1 MKEASVVIEDI
12 GWERVQLFIK
22 GRIQNKVINAPNFY
36 LRNLN
41 ESIKLEANE
50 VKIEGN
56 NFIVRI
62 SLPNINRGNYLPADD
77 YLLVIEDELTFIAQ
91 ISEKLLNNSKQELSE
106 LELDELNL
114 IEDGT
119 KYKNKLLNKYGKE
132 FKRGGKSKK
141 TVYKVTPKISTE
153 VDEFILSVRF
163 KQQKRKLTF
172 FESLN
177 KDIKQKTNKLTF
189 SLRDF
194 LFHFIFNLS
203 KHINKNNKKD
213 VLFTSDSRL
222 EISGNFE
229 YIYNEMLN
237 QKLDSKFKIHQQFKR
252 HITDRRAFFDK
263 FRFPYLLGKAR
274 YIFIDDYHPM
284 IYKVNFRKNQD
295 VIQVWHAVG
304 TFKTFGYSR
313 VGKAGGN
320 FFNTRS
326 HRNYTKV
333 YVSAENDVPYYAEAF
348 GIEEKNVI
356 TTGVPRTD
364 VFFDDEYRKR
374 VTKELYSMY
383 PQVKDKQVIL
393 FAPTF
398 RGNGHKSAYYPFFK
412 INFEKLAKYCKDT
425 NTVVLFKMHP
435 FVRNKLNIQ
444 KKHEKYFIDLSNYRE
459 VNNILFITD
468 VLISDYSSLVYEYSL
483 FNKPMIFYAYD
494 LEDYINK
501 RDFYEPYVD
510 FVPGKIVKSFD
521 ELILALY
528 SKDFES
534 EKIEGFISKHFKYT
548 DGLSSKR
555 LVNDV
560 FNK

>member
-1 MKEASVVIEDI
+1 I
-12 GWERVQLFIK
+12 
-22 GRIQNKVINAPNFY
+22 
-36 LRNLN
+36 
-41 ESIKLEANE
+41 
-50 VKIEGN
+50 
-56 NFIVRI
+56 
-62 SLPNINRGNYLPADD
+62 
-77 YLLVIEDELTFIAQ
+77 
-91 ISEKLLNNSKQELSE
+91 
-106 LELDELNL
+106 
-114 IEDGT
+114 
-119 KYKNKLLNKYGKE
+119 
-132 FKRGGKSKK
+132 
-141 TVYKVTPKISTE
+141 
-153 VDEFILSVRF
+153 
-163 KQQKRKLTF
+163 
-172 FESLN
+172 
-177 KDIKQKTNKLTF
+177 
-189 SLRDF
+189 
-194 LFHFIFNLS
+194 
-203 KHINKNNKKD
+203 
-213 VLFTSDSRL
+213 
-222 EISGNFE
+222 
-229 YIYNEMLN
+229 YITY
-237 QKLDSKFKIHQQFKR
+237 
-252 HITDRRAFFDK
+252 RRAFFDK
-263 FRFPYLLGKAR
+263 FIFPYLLGKAR

-483 FNKPMIFYAYD
+483 FNKPMIFYA
-494 LEDYINK
+494 
-501 RDFYEPYVD
+501 
-510 FVPGKIVKSFD
+510 
-521 ELILALY
+521 
-528 SKDFES
+528 
-534 EKIEGFISKHFKYT
+534 
-548 DGLSSKR
+548 
-555 LVNDV
+555 
-560 FNK
+560 